1 VPGLQGIHIVEF
13 SGEYVPA
20 GQLIQLSKLNEHLE
34 HSNEPSKEYSPSG
47 HLMHLL
53 FSIFK

>member
-1 VPGLQGIHIVEF
+1 MPGLQGIHIVEF